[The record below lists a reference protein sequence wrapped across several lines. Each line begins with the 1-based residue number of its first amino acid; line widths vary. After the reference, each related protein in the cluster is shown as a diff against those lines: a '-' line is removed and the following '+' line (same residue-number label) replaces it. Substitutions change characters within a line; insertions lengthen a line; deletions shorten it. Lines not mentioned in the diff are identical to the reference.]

1 MDGERVSLL
10 TSGKKVRNRDPME
23 VEMMRQTL
31 KAASDA
37 DLIFLLYDAKVG
49 LTTDLDETV
58 RWLRTLGGSNSD
70 LNESQ
75 RTSMDEDGGAG
86 ARRREWKGKEVV
98 ILANKLEGD
107 AWATKLHPSVLDH
120 LEDISLIGFG
130 EAIPISFASMAS
142 RIASNT
148 SEMDPISA
156 LPQLIFMM
164 AIHA

>member
-1 MDGERVSLL
+1 M
-10 TSGKKVRNRDPME
+10 
-23 VEMMRQTL
+23 
-31 KAASDA
+31 
-37 DLIFLLYDAKVG
+37 
-49 LTTDLDETV
+49 
-58 RWLRTLGGSNSD
+58 RWLQTVGGSNSD
-70 LNESQ
+70 LNESEKA
-75 RTSMDEDGGAG
+75 MDEDGA
-86 ARRREWKGKEVV
+86 RREWKGKEVV

-148 SEMDPISA
+148 SEMDPIIA